1 MSFLQLLALLGV
13 AVLFWY
19 WLDAMRIKEAAHRIG
34 KRECEKAALFFL
46 DDTVALSRV
55 RLRRD
60 REGYMR
66 IFREYRFEFTSDG
79 SRRYTG
85 EISMQGRHLARLW
98 LEPFRIPT
106 DAGDSE

>member
-1 MSFLQLLALLGV
+1 MQLLGLLGV
-13 AVLFWY
+13 GVAFWY
-19 WLDAMRIKEAAHRIG
+19 WLDAMRIKEAAHLIG

-46 DDTVALSRV
+46 DDTVALTRV

-66 IFREYRFEFTSDG
+66 IFRDYRFEFTSDG

-85 EISMQGRHLARLW
+85 EISMQGRHLARLH
-98 LEPFRIPT
+98 LEPFRIP
-106 DAGDSE
+106 ADSGTGE